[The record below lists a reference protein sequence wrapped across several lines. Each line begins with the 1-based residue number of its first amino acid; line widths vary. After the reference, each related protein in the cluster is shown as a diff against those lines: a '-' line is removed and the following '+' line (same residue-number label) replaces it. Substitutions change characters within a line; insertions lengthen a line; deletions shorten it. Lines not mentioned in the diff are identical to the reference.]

1 MSNILNNKQSGSK
14 NKQETVNNCHTVVE
28 VTRVPDEIAKKH
40 FSSSSKGRD
49 DGIPFIRVE
58 SDGSV
63 RIVSKVPDGIHFQE
77 IYLHKSSTRATH

>member
-1 MSNILNNKQSGSK
+1 MSNILNKKQPGGK
-14 NKQETVNNCHTVVE
+14 NNLQAVNSCHTVVE

-63 RIVSKVPDGIHFQE
+63 RIVSKAPDGIHFQE